1 LLDGAGALTEVLGG
15 TSEQV
20 DNAAEIGMEHTL
32 GLTCDPVG
40 GLVQVPCV
48 ERNATVSREGYQRL
62 PDGIEG
68 LRQALRLAR
77 QSDQDH
83 ARDWRR
89 HEDQIQRDRPRRPRD
104 QCYRNAC
111 ECDRVLVAVIAHHPA
126 RPVHQE
132 RVHGDVASPRDVM
145 PGHPENLVGV
155 ELLSRQR

>member
-1 LLDGAGALTEVLGG
+1 MSLRSRLSSWVRWSRDWLLGMPPSLCSRPSSGHQHSLQRERLDLRGGGRLSRRGGCCLLDGAGALTEVLGG

-77 QSDQDH
+77 QSD
-83 ARDWRR
+83 
-89 HEDQIQRDRPRRPRD
+89 
-104 QCYRNAC
+104 
-111 ECDRVLVAVIAHHPA
+111 
-126 RPVHQE
+126 
-132 RVHGDVASPRDVM
+132 
-145 PGHPENLVGV
+145 
-155 ELLSRQR
+155 